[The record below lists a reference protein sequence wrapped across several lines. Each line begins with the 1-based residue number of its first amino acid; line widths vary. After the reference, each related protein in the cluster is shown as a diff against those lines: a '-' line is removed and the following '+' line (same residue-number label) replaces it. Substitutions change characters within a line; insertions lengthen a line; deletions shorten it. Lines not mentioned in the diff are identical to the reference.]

1 MSATSIDK
9 PAGQAF
15 FDRIPANHNDA
26 AEQCRTL
33 YDEWAD
39 TYDNDLN
46 DPSQGY
52 MGPANAAKAI
62 ANAGGFD
69 NDQPIIL
76 DAGCGTGLSGIAVR
90 DIGGS
95 KVTVDGIDISTR
107 MLDIAKTTGVY
118 RKLDPANLSEPLEI
132 ATSAY
137 DVVVCVGTLTGGHV
151 GPVPALREFVRICKH
166 GGLVVST
173 VKESV
178 WSSMGY
184 KAESERLR
192 DECQADVLSTESV
205 PYRQGQGVN
214 AIMLVMRKL

>member
-1 MSATSIDK
+1 MTCIDR

-69 NDQPIIL
+69 NDRPVIL

-90 DIGGS
+90 EIGGP

-132 ATSAY
+132 ATDAY

-151 GPVPALREFVRICKH
+151 GPVPALREFVRVCKP

-173 VKESV
+173 VKEAV

-192 DECQADVLSTESV
+192 DESHADVLSTESV

-214 AIMLVMRKL
+214 AIMLVIRKL